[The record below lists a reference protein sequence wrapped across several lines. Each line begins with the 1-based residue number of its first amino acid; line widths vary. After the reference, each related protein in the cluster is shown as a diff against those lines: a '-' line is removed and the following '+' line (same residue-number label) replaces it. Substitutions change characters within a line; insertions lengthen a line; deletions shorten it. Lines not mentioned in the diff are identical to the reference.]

1 MPLTCP
7 VDLDTARLRNEVR
20 RMYSRVAAAPD
31 GEFHFHRGPAYA
43 AERLQ
48 YDPVEL
54 AALPAFVTASF
65 AGIGNPH
72 LAGAIETG
80 ATVLDLGCGAGTDL
94 LLAARRIGPT
104 GTAIGVDMTD
114 AMIARAREGAAA
126 ARLGNVSVRAGQ
138 ATALPVETASVD
150 VVISNGVINLV
161 PEKQTVLAELARV
174 VRPGG
179 RLQIADIVLGVEL
192 GEDARADIDLWTG

>member
-7 VDLDTARLRNEVR
+7 VDLDTARLRSEVR
-20 RMYSRVAAAPD
+20 SMYARVAAAPD
-31 GEFHFHRGPAYA
+31 GDFHFHRGPAYA
-43 AERLQ
+43 AERLH
-48 YDPVEL
+48 YDPAEL

-72 LAGAIETG
+72 LAGDIEAA

-126 ARLGNVSVRAGQ
+126 AGLGNVSVRAGQ
-138 ATALPVETASVD
+138 ATALPVDDASID

-161 PEKQTVLAELARV
+161 PEKEAVLAELARV

-179 RLQIADIVLGVEL
+179 RLQIADIILGVEL